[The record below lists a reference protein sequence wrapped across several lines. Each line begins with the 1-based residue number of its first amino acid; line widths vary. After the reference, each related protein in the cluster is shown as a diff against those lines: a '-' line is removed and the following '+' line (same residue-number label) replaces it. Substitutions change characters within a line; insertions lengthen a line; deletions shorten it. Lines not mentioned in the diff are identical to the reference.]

1 MLSRLIITFLY
12 AAAIGSVSGAFLTF
26 DPDPIVFK
34 DIERPIR
41 FSAKLNSKPTE
52 EVTVYLQHRFMS
64 MSTCMIVFNPDNW
77 DVLQQITGV
86 FAPLFVGSYDLPGQ
100 LASKTK
106 LLAKA
111 ETNEV
116 KTFDEIS
123 FSFNKPGWYKM
134 VSTRDIEVQVFIDE
148 CTAGLPCIKKVLARY
163 GSTAMGMDV
172 SGPVKNIN
180 EYPPTYVTQNT
191 NGLQYI
197 PGPHGNHYKIDFPYG
212 SVLNVVVLNNDGI
225 MSLHV
230 NLFLVA
236 GYSSPGGFCNKI
248 RDSSPD
254 NRLIGSDGKSYTHE
268 KENEVAAFVDS
279 WRVKAKDV
287 LTNPRARTLNLPARP
302 GTVCKFPKN
311 PPPKPTTTTV
321 DLSKS
326 TLYPTITYA
335 LSSTTITTS
344 PSTTSTTSPYLPD
357 PPAPGG
363 YVRPP
368 PPSPGGYVVDEIQRC
383 FRPAGI

>member
-1 MLSRLIITFLY
+1 
-12 AAAIGSVSGAFLTF
+12 
-26 DPDPIVFK
+26 
-34 DIERPIR
+34 
-41 FSAKLNSKPTE
+41 
-52 EVTVYLQHRFMS
+52 MS

-111 ETNEV
+111 ETVSPLSAELSTVDTLNVTRRGTRFYDCSIKKNEV

-180 EYPPTYVTQNT
+180 EYPPTCWILITRRV
-191 NGLQYI
+191 LQQ
-197 PGPHGNHYKIDFPYG
+197 
-212 SVLNVVVLNNDGI
+212 
-225 MSLHV
+225 
-230 NLFLVA
+230 
-236 GYSSPGGFCNKI
+236 I

-344 PSTTSTTSPYLPD
+344 PSTTSHYIPISSRSSSSGWVCSPTSPISRWVC
-357 PPAPGG
+357 G
-363 YVRPP
+363 
-368 PPSPGGYVVDEIQRC
+368 
-383 FRPAGI
+383 

>member
-111 ETNEV
+111 ETVSPLSAELSTVDTLNVTRRGTRFYDCSIKKNEV

-172 SGPVKNIN
+172 SGPVKIL
-180 EYPPTYVTQNT
+180 TSIHR
-191 NGLQYI
+191 L
-197 PGPHGNHYKIDFPYG
+197 
-212 SVLNVVVLNNDGI
+212 
-225 MSLHV
+225 
-230 NLFLVA
+230 A

-302 GTVCKFPKN
+302 GTVCKFPK
-311 PPPKPTTTTV
+311 KPTA
-321 DLSKS
+321 K
-326 TLYPTITYA
+326 TYYYYCG
-335 LSSTTITTS
+335 LI
-344 PSTTSTTSPYLPD
+344 
-357 PPAPGG
+357 
-363 YVRPP
+363 
-368 PPSPGGYVVDEIQRC
+368 
-383 FRPAGI
+383 